1 MDGDYLYAFQRVI
14 MPIALEFNP
23 DFVISKLL
31 HGSRGFVICSIY
43 VPAL

>member
-23 DFVISKLL
+23 DFVIGKHL
-31 HGSRGFVICSIY
+31 RGFIG
-43 VPAL
+43 L